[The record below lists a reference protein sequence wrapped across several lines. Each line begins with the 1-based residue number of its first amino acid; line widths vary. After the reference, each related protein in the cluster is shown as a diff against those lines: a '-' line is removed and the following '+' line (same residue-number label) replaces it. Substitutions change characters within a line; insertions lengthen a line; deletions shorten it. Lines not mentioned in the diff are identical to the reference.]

1 MVESSVGVKTIHA
14 SAEKQKIPRRV
25 VMAAT
30 MAPAP
35 VVHHLKAEAMMTRIK
50 ARILMKSPL

>member
-14 SAEKQKIPRRV
+14 LAEKLKIPRRAV
-25 VMAAT
+25 TAAT
-30 MAPAP
+30 MAPAR
-35 VVHHLKAEAMMTRIK
+35 VVHHLKVEAMMTRIK